1 MSKDEKLRQV
11 YMAINSS
18 RDPNER
24 LAFESLKELLESNH
38 SISRDRAMLF
48 LQRVQHVLDPSNR
61 GESQRDRMLRYLN
74 NVCLDLVGRDV
85 GLEYQPSQRSIEP
98 GAFGIKRRS
107 SSKKRRRS
115 RKMK

>member
-1 MSKDEKLRQV
+1 MQEKLRQV
-11 YMAINSS
+11 QMAINSS

-24 LAFESLKELLESNH
+24 LAFESLKELLERNH
-38 SISRDRAMLF
+38 NVSSDRAMLY
-48 LQRVQHVLDPSNR
+48 LQRVQHVLNPSNR

-74 NVCLDLVGRDV
+74 SFCHWRLGRDV
-85 GLEYQPSQRSIEP
+85 GLEYQPSQRSIQP

-107 SSKKRRRS
+107 SSKKRRGS